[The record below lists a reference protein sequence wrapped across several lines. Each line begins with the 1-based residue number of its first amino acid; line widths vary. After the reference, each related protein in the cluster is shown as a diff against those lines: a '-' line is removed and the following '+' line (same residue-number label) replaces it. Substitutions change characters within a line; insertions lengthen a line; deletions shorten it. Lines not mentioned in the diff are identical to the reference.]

1 MNEGVV
7 NSAAS
12 NKSNMI
18 VFTGVWL
25 CIATIVMIVVLH
37 VSARRIPSPIPQT
50 AVPTEIKIQKS
61 NSHYSKYVHA
71 GYTTALR

>member
-1 MNEGVV
+1 MNEAEL
-7 NSAAS
+7 NSAT
-12 NKSNMI
+12 NTKSNII
-18 VFTGVWL
+18 VITGVWL

-37 VSARRIPSPIPQT
+37 VSARRMPSSIPQT